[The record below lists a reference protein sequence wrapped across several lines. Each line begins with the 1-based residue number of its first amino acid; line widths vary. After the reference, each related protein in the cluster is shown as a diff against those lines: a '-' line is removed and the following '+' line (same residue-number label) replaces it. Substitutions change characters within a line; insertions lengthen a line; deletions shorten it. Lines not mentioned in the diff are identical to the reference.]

1 MKIAITGGIGAG
13 KSFVC
18 RRLKMR
24 GIVVY
29 DCDDAAKRLMRDSAE
44 LQKQLQELVGEAVYS
59 DGVFRKA
66 VLAGYIL
73 ESSGNA
79 QAVDDVVHPAV
90 ARDFMSSG
98 CDWIESAIF
107 FDSGFYRRV
116 SVDKVICVTAPLE
129 VRVTRIMNRDHIS
142 RSKALE
148 WINRQLPQEEVLRR
162 SDYRIVNDGIMDID
176 EQINIILKETN
187 K

>member
-18 RRLKMR
+18 RRLKAH

-29 DCDDAAKRLMRDSAE
+29 DCDDAAKRLMRTSAE
-44 LQKQLQELVGEAVYS
+44 LQRQLQELVGEAVYA
-59 DGVFRKA
+59 DGVLQKA

-73 ESSGNA
+73 ASSGNA

-116 SVDKVICVTAPLE
+116 SVDKVICVTAPPE
-129 VRVTRIMNRDHIS
+129 VRVTRIMNRDRIS
-142 RSKALE
+142 RGKALE

-162 SDYRIVNDGIMDID
+162 SDYNIVNDGIMDID
-176 EQINIILKETN
+176 KQINIILKETN